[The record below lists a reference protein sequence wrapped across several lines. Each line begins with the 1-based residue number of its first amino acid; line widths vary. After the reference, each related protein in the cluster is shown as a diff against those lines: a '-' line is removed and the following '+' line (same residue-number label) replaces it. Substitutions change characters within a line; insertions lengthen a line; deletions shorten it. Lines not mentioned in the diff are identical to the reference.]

1 MTIRRYST
9 IILVGALA
17 LSADAWAESGGH
29 TSQQGPATAAVG
41 TEAAGLTG
49 EPVDQILRR
58 RQDQLLKMHELSHRI
73 QDAKDDKERQA
84 LKDEQLQLMKEQL
97 HDIREQRMLMKQHDQ
112 AHRRKSGNTSHA
124 SKTPASRDTSP

>member
-1 MTIRRYST
+1 MTVRRYCT

-17 LSADAWAESGGH
+17 LAADAWAEPEARA
-29 TSQQGPATAAVG
+29 SQPGPATTGVG
-41 TEAAGLTG
+41 AEAAGLTG

-112 AHRRKSGNTSHA
+112 GHRRKSGGSAAA
-124 SKTPASRDTSP
+124 SKPPASRGTSP